1 MFNSRLKN
9 KIQQLEQRLAA
20 LEHVKTT
27 LDQQTVAV
35 TLDAAGV
42 IVQANAL
49 FEKELGFTEV
59 ELVGRPLREL
69 SPHELSS
76 DVHQRRALDAIAKGS
91 HYSGTLRLTSRQGS
105 HVWLRVMVIPFNG
118 DGGIL
123 ERVVLY
129 SSVLTRTIEASREN
143 EALVGALM
151 RSTAVIEFTLDGV
164 VLTANKNFLD
174 GMGYTLAQI
183 EGQHHRMFCLPS
195 DAQSAGYEAFWQ
207 TLRNGSYIAG
217 RFCRMDKYGREIWL
231 EASYNP
237 IVDAN
242 GKLSKIVKFATVVTD
257 QVNRERAVA
266 EAAGLAHDTSVR
278 TNSSAEQGREVIQ
291 GTVTTLNALSTL
303 MEDAAHGIEALDAQ
317 SQEIGAIVK
326 TIGGIADQTNLLAL
340 NAAIEAARAGEQGR
354 GFAVVADE
362 VRQLAF
368 RTTQATAEIV
378 EVVKKNQLL
387 ASGAVGMID
396 KSRHQAAAALGLA
409 SDADEVIKDIQQ
421 GAKSV
426 VAAVEQ
432 FSGQATH

>member
-1 MFNSRLKN
+1 MFNSRLKK

-49 FEKELGFTEV
+49 FEKELGFTQV

-291 GTVTTLNALSTL
+291 STVTTLNTLSTL

-421 GAKSV
+421 GANSV